1 MCEGESERVSVRL
14 IMIINKKV
22 NENHK
27 KTLAFPA
34 AACYNFECCEYSS
47 MFLWYERVLMNIK
60 IFKEAHK

>member
-27 KTLAFPA
+27 KHLHSLLQHVIISNVVNIAR
-34 AACYNFECCEYSS
+34 CSS
-47 MFLWYERVLMNIK
+47 GTK
-60 IFKEAHK
+60 GD